1 MKKSKIGSKQEK
13 LENLKDEL
21 SLDSSLKDIE
31 EMMNYIDRRRKLL
44 MAIGRL

>member
-1 MKKSKIGSKQEK
+1 MKKSKIRLKREE

-21 SLDSSLKDIE
+21 NLHSSLKEIE
-31 EMMNYIDRRRKLL
+31 DMLSYINKRRKLL